1 MVRKLKAN
9 NSKLGKSVVEEIE
22 VENCLHYYLGASKA
36 LSPISTLMIRVLD
49 W

>member
-9 NSKLGKSVVEEIE
+9 NSKLEKSVVKGIV

-36 LSPISTLMIRVLD
+36 LSTISTLMKRVLD